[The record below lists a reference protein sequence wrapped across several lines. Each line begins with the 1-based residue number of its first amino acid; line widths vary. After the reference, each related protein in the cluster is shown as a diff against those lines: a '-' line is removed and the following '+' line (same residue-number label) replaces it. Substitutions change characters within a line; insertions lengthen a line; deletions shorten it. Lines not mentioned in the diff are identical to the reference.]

1 MFVRSAVCCL
11 ALLLAAGQAAAALAP
26 NFQRARELNA
36 VINAVAV
43 AVPKHPIDKVIS
55 QGRDR
60 YAVVAG
66 TCTVIARIVG
76 LPSKPGIVGPRPFE
90 VELDKPD
97 CD

>member
-1 MFVRSAVCCL
+1 MFARSAVACL
-11 ALLLAAGQAAAALAP
+11 VLVLATGQANAALAP

-66 TCTVIARIVG
+66 KCTVIARIVG
-76 LPSKPGIVGPRPFE
+76 LPAKPGVVGPRQFE

-97 CD
+97 RD